1 MSTVMLIP
9 PADLDVNGLGPV
21 KAGVPVAVPVEM
33 AGAAPDPQREVQ
45 MQALREAIEA
55 HDHAAAQACR
65 DLIVGTAENPPLE
78 MGHGL
83 LARGWV
89 PAGATPTSPAEPP
102 ADTPPAEPPAD
113 TTPPADPPADTKPG
127 RRTASQKEG

>member
-21 KAGVPVAVPVEM
+21 KAGEPVAVPIEM
-33 AGAAPDPQREVQ
+33 AGVAPDPQREVQ
-45 MQALREAIEA
+45 MQALRAAIEA

-89 PAGATPTSPAEPP
+89 PAGATPTPP
-102 ADTPPAEPPAD
+102 ADASAD
-113 TTPPADPPADTKPG
+113 TTPPTDPTPDDPPADTKPG